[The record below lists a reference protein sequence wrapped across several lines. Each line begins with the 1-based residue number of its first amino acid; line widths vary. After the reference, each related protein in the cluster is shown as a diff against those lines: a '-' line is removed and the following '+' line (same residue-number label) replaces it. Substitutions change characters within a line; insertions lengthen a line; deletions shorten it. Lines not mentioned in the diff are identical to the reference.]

1 MNLDVLLV
9 KAINASVKGGISVM
23 DIYGSDFKVE
33 SKKDESPLTLADKNC
48 NDVICSYLK
57 NTGIPI
63 LSEEGIDIAF
73 KDRQKWEYYWLV
85 DPLDGTKE
93 FVNRNGEFTVNIALI
108 HFDQPVMGVV
118 YVPVKEVMY
127 FALEG
132 LGSYMV
138 RTKSIINDLEYLIL
152 NSTKLPINYNRK
164 NYVVVGS
171 RSHMSIETN
180 QFINENIEHPDL
192 IELYKNPINDFIFL
206 SNKLS
211 HDEIF
216 AKSLYQDTGILSLPG
231 SYLGK
236 EVDGVN
242 PAKGFLRLAVV
253 HDIDTIEVAFK
264 AVSKTLSNFS

>member
-33 SKKDESPLTLADKNC
+33 SKKDDSPLTLADKNC

-108 HFDQPVMGVV
+108 HFDKPVMGVV

-138 RTKSIINDLEYLIL
+138 RIKSIINDLEYLIL

-180 QFINENIEHPDL
+180 QFIDEKIIENSNLEIISVGSSLKICMVAEGKADCYPRYAPTMEWDIAAGHA
-192 IELYKNPINDFIFL
+192 IAKMAGFSVQKYGTKKELVY
-206 SNKLS
+206 NK
-211 HDEIF
+211 
-216 AKSLYQDTGILSLPG
+216 
-231 SYLGK
+231 
-236 EVDGVN
+236 
-242 PAKGFLRLAVV
+242 
-253 HDIDTIEVAFK
+253 
-264 AVSKTLSNFS
+264 KTLLNPWFLVH